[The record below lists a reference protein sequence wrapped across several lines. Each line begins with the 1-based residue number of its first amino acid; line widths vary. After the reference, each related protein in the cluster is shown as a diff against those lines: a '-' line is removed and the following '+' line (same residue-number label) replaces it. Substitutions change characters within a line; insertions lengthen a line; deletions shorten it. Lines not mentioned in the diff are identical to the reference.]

1 MQRRAYLAAVS
12 ASVPAFAGC
21 TAVAELSDQSRADY
35 RGEEEVVY
43 EHDDLTLRLRQDE
56 VAIGDTVGFEATN
69 TGSSPIVLG
78 CQNPWAIQQRVDD
91 GWRHVA
97 WTGERYYRM
106 CATELGPGESL
117 VEEVTLSES
126 EFDRGDEAHVELA
139 PGEHRF
145 LLLGPSPFVA
155 VDFEIGEAE

>member
-1 MQRRAYLAAVS
+1 VQRRAYLAAVG

-21 TAVAELSDQSRADY
+21 TTLAESSNQSRADY
-35 RGEEEVVY
+35 RGEQEVVY
-43 EHDDLTLRLRQDE
+43 EHDDLTLRLRQAE
-56 VAIGDTVGFEATN
+56 VTLGDTVEFEVTN
-69 TGSSPIVLG
+69 TGSSAIVLG
-78 CQNPWAIQQRVDD
+78 CQNPWAIQQRSDD

-97 WTGERYYRM
+97 WTGERYYQM
-106 CATELGPGESL
+106 CATELGAGESL

-145 LLLGPSPFVA
+145 LLLGSSPFVA
-155 VDFEIGEAE
+155 LDFEITDAE